1 MNKLMSNKKF
11 TRITALLLAVSV
23 IFGTMF
29 ALPVSAASGDK
40 VTITFDYCYDSTG
53 NIIKFQQTAVSDGYT
68 VGTPG
73 EELCKIFADGK
84 EAYCIEP
91 GHTLYSGNTLTEDGS
106 TVWKNLGS
114 AKQKAIN
121 LALLYGKPGSGK
133 SLSGTE
139 DQKWVATQLIVWEF
153 VSGCRSTNDG
163 YKCTNTKFIDGI
175 CAGGANPGVKSVY
188 NAISKSLANYSTVPS
203 FASAIASKAE
213 TYEMKYSDGKYT
225 LTLTD
230 SNNILSDF
238 SFKTTGGVSVSVSGN
253 RLTLTS
259 TSTVNDAVTFNSAK
273 SMPDVGKTVLVP
285 YGDATLQ
292 DVITGVE
299 NDADPIRAYFKVK
312 TNAGNLKLK
321 KTSEDGVVK
330 GIKFKVTGT
339 DYNKIATTDEN
350 GTFTLTDL
358 VPGKYTVTEH
368 TPTEYVE
375 QKSKTVNVESGKT
388 ATVSFSN
395 VLKKWNLTVKKTDAE
410 TKSVQGD
417 ATLAGAVYGIYNNGK
432 LVDKYT
438 TDKNGSFTTS
448 YYVCGDN
455 WTLKEIEPSE
465 GYLLDETEYHIGV
478 EAKKYT
484 IENNSISM
492 SVTEDI
498 LKGKISIIKH
508 TDDGST
514 KIETPEVGA
523 EFQVYLKSSG
533 SYTKA
538 KESERDTLICD
549 EYGFAETKELPY
561 GTYTVHQTKG
571 WNGTEFIADFDV
583 FISENN
589 KTYKYLINN
598 ASLESYVKIVKVDSE
613 TGKQIPYAGA
623 GFQIYNSDGKLVTMT
638 YTYPTV
644 TEIDTFYTN
653 SEGYLIT
660 PETLPY
666 GKGYSVVEVQAPYG
680 YILDS
685 TPVYFDITAEKIS
698 EENGVTIVKTE
709 KKNTPQKG
717 TITIEKT
724 GEIFSNVTAVGG
736 GYTDENGNDVALPT
750 IYQPEYSVSGL
761 SGAVFEIYADE
772 DITTPDGT
780 IRYTKDTLVDTI
792 TTGKKGTATSKQLYL
807 GRYRVVETVA
817 PYRTVINPEPHTV
830 ELTYSGQNEKVTNT
844 STSFTNDRQ
853 KVVIDLTKI
862 LEQDEKFSI
871 GNNDEILNVS
881 FGLYA
886 DEDLKAANGTV
897 IPKNGLLEIITCDEK
912 GKATF
917 TTDLPIGSY
926 YVKEISTDNHY
937 ILSDKKYPVVFEYAG
952 QDTATVHIS
961 VNDGEPIENEIIYG
975 TIQGLKI
982 DRETGENITG
992 ALFGLFSIT
1001 ETKFTEETAI
1011 LTSESNE
1018 EGIFTF
1024 ENVPY
1029 GEYIVSELKPAE
1041 GYLPNEENYTVTISE
1056 NKEIIEITIE
1066 NDKIPELGTTA
1077 TIDGKKEV
1085 GATEVFTLEDVVEY
1099 KHLVPGKEYTVKGV
1113 LMDKAT
1119 GKELLIDGK
1128 KITSEA
1134 TFIPDEPT
1142 GEVIVSFEFDA
1153 RYINEETNIV
1163 VFESLYS
1170 EDKELAVHADLED
1183 VGQNVT
1189 VKIPKIG
1196 TKASIDGK
1204 KEFTV
1209 NGDIT
1214 IDDVV
1219 SYKHLTAGKEYT
1231 IKGVLMD
1238 KSTGKQF
1245 LVDGKEVCSEVTFT
1259 PETADGEVT
1268 VSFTFDGSAITKD
1281 TEIVAFETLYRDG
1294 KEIAVHDDIDD
1305 KDQTVTIHPQPE
1317 PEKPQTG
1324 DNSNL
1329 GFYIGLG
1336 SVAVGGLIAFLII
1349 KFKKKDEDDE

>member
-11 TRITALLLAVSV
+11 TRITALLLAVAV

-29 ALPVSAASGDK
+29 TFPVSAASGDK
-40 VTITFDYCYDSTG
+40 VTITFDFCYDSTG
-53 NIIKFQQTAVSDGYT
+53 NIIKFQQTTVSDGYT
-68 VGTPG
+68 VGTPS

-91 GHTLYSGNTLTEDGS
+91 GHTLYSGNTLTESAS

-133 SLSGTE
+133 NLSGTE

-153 VSGCRSTNDG
+153 VSGCRNTADG

-213 TYEMKYSDGKYT
+213 TYEMKYTDGKYT

-230 SNNILSDF
+230 SNSILSDF
-238 SFKTTGGVSVSVSGN
+238 SFKTTSGISVSKSGN
-253 RLTLTS
+253 KLTLTS
-259 TSTVNDAVTFNSAK
+259 TSPVNDVVTFNSAK

-285 YGDATLQ
+285 YGDVTLQ
-292 DVITGVE
+292 DVISGVE

-312 TNAGNLKLK
+312 TSSGNLKLV
-321 KTSEDGVVK
+321 KTSEDGNVANIEFTVK
-330 GIKFKVTGT
+330 GD
-339 DYNKIATTDEN
+339 DYSKTVKTNSKGE
-350 GTFTLTDL
+350 FELTDL

-368 TPTEYVE
+368 TPTEYAE

-395 VLKKWNLTVKKTDAE
+395 VLKKWNLTVTKTDAE
-410 TKSVQGD
+410 TKSAQGD

-448 YYVCGDN
+448 YYVCGDK

-484 IENNSISM
+484 LENNSVSIG
-492 SVTEDI
+492 VTEDI
-498 LKGKISIIKH
+498 LKGKIAIIKH

-514 KIETPEVGA
+514 KIETPEKCA

-533 SYTKA
+533 SYAKA
-538 KESERDTLICD
+538 TESERDTLVCD

-583 FISENN
+583 FVNENG

-598 ASLESYVKIVKVDSE
+598 SSLESYVKIVKVDSE

-623 GFQIYNSDGKLVTMT
+623 GFQIYDPNDKLVTMT
-638 YTYPTV
+638 YTYPEV
-644 TEIDTFYTN
+644 TTIDTFYTN
-653 SEGYLIT
+653 SDGYLIT

-685 TPVYFDITAEKIS
+685 TPVYFDITAENTS
-698 EENGVTIVKTE
+698 EENGVTIVKVE

-717 TITIEKT
+717 TITVEKT
-724 GEIFSNVTAVGG
+724 GDIFSNVTAVGG
-736 GYTDENGNDVALPT
+736 GYTDENGNDVALTT

-780 IRYTKDTLVDTI
+780 VRAKKDELVATLKTN
-792 TTGKKGTATSKQLYL
+792 TKGTATSKQIHL
-807 GRYRVVETVA
+807 GKYRVVEKTA
-817 PYRTVINPEPHTV
+817 PYGFVLNKTVNHI

-862 LEQDEKFSI
+862 LEQDEKFNI

-886 DEDLKAANGTV
+886 DEDLKASNGTV
-897 IPKNGLLEIITCDEK
+897 IPENGLIEIVTCDEK

-917 TTDLPIGSY
+917 KTDLPIGKY

-937 ILSDKKYPVVFEYAG
+937 ILSDRKYPVVFEYAG
-952 QDTATVHIS
+952 QDTASVHIS
-961 VNDGEPIENEIIYG
+961 VNDGEPIINSIIYG
-975 TIQGLKI
+975 TIKGLKI
-982 DRETGENITG
+982 DRETGEKITG
-992 ALFGLFSIT
+992 ALFGLFSNNET
-1001 ETKFTEETAI
+1001 EFTEETAI
-1011 LTSESNE
+1011 FTAESNE

-1029 GEYIVSELKPAE
+1029 GEYIVCELKPAT
-1041 GYLPNEENYTVTISE
+1041 GYLPNGESYPMTISE
-1056 NKEIIEITIE
+1056 NKEVVEINVL
-1066 NDKIPELGTTA
+1066 NDKIPELKTTA
-1077 TIDGKKEV
+1077 AIDGKKE
-1085 GATEVFTLEDVVEY
+1085 FTVNGDVTIDDVVSY
-1099 KHLVPGKEYTVKGV
+1099 KHLVPGKEYTVKGI

-1119 GKELLIDGK
+1119 GK
-1128 KITSEA
+1128 
-1134 TFIPDEPT
+1134 P
-1142 GEVIVSFEFDA
+1142 
-1153 RYINEETNIV
+1153 
-1163 VFESLYS
+1163 
-1170 EDKELAVHADLED
+1170 
-1183 VGQNVT
+1183 
-1189 VKIPKIG
+1189 
-1196 TKASIDGK
+1196 
-1204 KEFTV
+1204 
-1209 NGDIT
+1209 
-1214 IDDVV
+1214 
-1219 SYKHLTAGKEYT
+1219 
-1231 IKGVLMD
+1231 
-1238 KSTGKQF
+1238 F
-1245 LVDGKEVCSEVTFT
+1245 LVDGKEITSEVTFT
-1259 PETADGEVT
+1259 AEKANSEVT
-1268 VSFTFDGSAITKD
+1268 VSFTFDGSVITKE
-1281 TEIVAFETLYRDG
+1281 TEIVVFEALYREG
-1294 KEIAVHDDIDD
+1294 TEIAVHADIEDEG
-1305 KDQTVTIHPQPE
+1305 QTVTIHPQPE

>member
-1 MNKLMSNKKF
+1 MTNLIKNKKL

-40 VTITFDYCYDSTG
+40 VTITFDYCYDSAG
-53 NIIKFQQTAVSDGYT
+53 NIIKFQQTTVSDGYT

-121 LALLYGKPGSGK
+121 LVLLYGKPGSEK

-139 DQKWVATQLIVWEF
+139 DQKWIATQLIVWEF
-153 VSGCRSTNDG
+153 VSGCRSTADG

-175 CAGGANPGVKSVY
+175 CVGGANPGVKSVY
-188 NAISKSLANYSTVPS
+188 NAISKSLANYSIVPS

-230 SNNILSDF
+230 SNSILSDF
-238 SFKTTGGVSVSVSGN
+238 SFKTTGGVSATVSGN
-253 RLTLTS
+253 KLTLTS
-259 TSTVNDAVTFNSAK
+259 TSPVNDAVTFNSAK
-273 SMPDVGKTVLVP
+273 SMPSVGNTTLVP
-285 YGDATLQ
+285 YGDASLQ

-312 TNAGNLKLK
+312 TSSGNLKLV
-321 KTSEDGVVK
+321 KTSEDGNVTNIEFTVNGDGYSKTAKTNSK
-330 GIKFKVTGT
+330 GEF
-339 DYNKIATTDEN
+339 E
-350 GTFTLTDL
+350 LTDL

-368 TPTEYVE
+368 TPTEYAE

-395 VLKKWNLTVKKTDAE
+395 VLKKWNLTVTKTDAE
-410 TKSVQGD
+410 TKSAQGD

-448 YYVCGDN
+448 YYICGDN

-465 GYLLDETEYHIGV
+465 GYLLDETEYHIGA

-492 SVTEDI
+492 GVTEDI

-514 KIETPEVGA
+514 KIETPEKCA

-533 SYTKA
+533 SYAKA
-538 KESERDTLICD
+538 TESERDTLVCD

-583 FISENN
+583 FVNEDG

-598 ASLESYVKIVKVDSE
+598 SSLESYVKIVKVDSE

-623 GFQIYNSDGKLVTMT
+623 GFQIYNPDGKLVTMK

-653 SEGYLIT
+653 SDGYLIT

-698 EENGVTIVKTE
+698 EENGVTIVKAE

-717 TITIEKT
+717 TITVEKT
-724 GEIFSNVTAVGG
+724 GEIFSNVTSSGEEV
-736 GYTDENGNDVALPT
+736 LL
-750 IYQPEYSVSGL
+750 YQPEYSVNGL
-761 SGAVFEIYADE
+761 SGSVFEIYADA
-772 DITTPDGT
+772 DIKTPDGT
-780 IRYTKDTLVDTI
+780 VRAKKDELVATLKTNN
-792 TTGKKGTATSKQLYL
+792 KGTATSKLLYL
-807 GRYRVVETVA
+807 GKYRVVETVA
-817 PYRTVINPEPHTV
+817 PYGTVINPEPHTV

-853 KVVIDLTKI
+853 NVVIDLTKI
-862 LEQDEKFSI
+862 LEQDEKFNI
-871 GNNDEILNVS
+871 GSNDEILNAS

-886 DEDLKAANGTV
+886 GEDLKASNGTA
-897 IPKNGLLEIITCDEK
+897 IPKDGLLEIITCDEK

-926 YVKEISTDNHY
+926 YVKEISTDSHY
-937 ILSDKKYPVVFEYAG
+937 ILSDKKYPVVFEYVG

-961 VNDGEPIENEIIYG
+961 VNDGEPIKNEIIYG
-975 TIQGLKI
+975 TIKGLKI
-982 DRETGENITG
+982 DRETGENIAG
-992 ALFGLFSIT
+992 ALFGLFSTDET
-1001 ETKFTEETAI
+1001 EFTEKTAI

-1029 GEYIVSELKPAE
+1029 GKYIVRELKPAE
-1041 GYLPNEENYTVTISE
+1041 GYLPNEENYQATVSE
-1056 NKEIIEITIE
+1056 DEEVIEITVE
-1066 NDKIPELGTTA
+1066 NDKIPELKTTA
-1077 TIDGKKEV
+1077 AIDGKKEV
-1085 GATEVFTLEDVVEY
+1085 GATDVFTLEDVVEY
-1099 KHLVPGKEYTVKGV
+1099 KHLVPGKEYTVKGI

-1119 GKELLIDGK
+1119 GEPLLIDEK
-1128 KITSEA
+1128 EIRSET
-1134 TFIPDEPT
+1134 TFTPYEPT
-1142 GEVIVSFEFDA
+1142 GSVTVEFTFDA

-1170 EDKELAVHADLED
+1170 EDKELAVHADIED
-1183 VGQNVT
+1183 EGQTVT
-1189 VKIPKIG
+1189 VKIPEFG

-1204 KEFTV
+1204 KEFTA

-1219 SYKHLTAGKEYT
+1219 FYKNLTAGKEYT
-1231 IKGVLMD
+1231 VSGVLMD
-1238 KSTGKQF
+1238 KATGKAF

-1268 VSFTFDGSAITKD
+1268 VSFTFDGSVITKE
-1281 TEIVAFETLYRDG
+1281 TEIVVFETLYREG
-1294 KEIAVHDDIDD
+1294 TEIAGHADIEDEN
-1305 KDQTVTIHPQPE
+1305 QTVTIHPQPE

-1324 DNSNL
+1324 DDSNI

>member
-1 MNKLMSNKKF
+1 MTKLIRNKEF
-11 TRITALLLAVSV
+11 TRITALLLVVAV

-29 ALPVSAASGDK
+29 SLPVSAASGDK

-53 NIIKFQQTAVSDGYT
+53 NTIKFQQTTVSDGYT

-153 VSGCRSTNDG
+153 VSGCRNTADG

-230 SNNILSDF
+230 SNSILSDF
-238 SFKTTGGVSVSVSGN
+238 SFKTTSGISVLKSGN
-253 RLTLTS
+253 KLTLTS
-259 TSTVNDAVTFNSAK
+259 TSPVNDAVTFNSAK
-273 SMPDVGKTVLVP
+273 SMPSVGNTTLVP
-285 YGDATLQ
+285 YGDASLQ

-312 TNAGNLKLK
+312 TSSGNLKLV
-321 KTSEDGVVK
+321 KTSEDGNVANIEFTVNGDGYSKTAKTNSK
-330 GIKFKVTGT
+330 GEFEL
-339 DYNKIATTDEN
+339 A
-350 GTFTLTDL
+350 DL
-358 VPGKYTVTEH
+358 VPGNYIVTEV
-368 TPTEYVE
+368 TDSKYET
-375 QKSKTVNVESGKT
+375 QKSQTVKVESGKT
-388 ATVSFSN
+388 VTVTFENVLKKGSLEVVKTSEDNFNEGIKFHLYGTSLNGASIDLYAKTNADGVAAFTNVLVSGDNPYTLEEVNTADRYVVPKKQTAPIEWNKVTQRSFGN
-395 VLKKWNLTVKKTDAE
+395 VLKKWNLTVTKTDAE
-410 TKSVQGD
+410 TKSVQCD
-417 ATLAGAVYGIYNNGK
+417 ATLTGAVYGIYNNGK

-438 TDKNGSFTTS
+438 TDKNGGFTTS
-448 YYVCGDN
+448 YYVCGDK

-465 GYLLDETEYHIGV
+465 GYLLDETEYHIGA

-484 IENNSISM
+484 LENNSISIG
-492 SVTEDI
+492 VTEDI
-498 LKGKISIIKH
+498 LMGKISIIKH

-514 KIETPEVGA
+514 KIETPEKGA

-538 KESERDTLICD
+538 KESERDNLICD
-549 EYGFAETKELPY
+549 EYGFAETKDLPY

-623 GFQIYNSDGKLVTMT
+623 GFQIYDPDGNKVTMK
-638 YTYPTV
+638 YTYPNV

-653 SEGYLIT
+653 SDGYLIT
-660 PETLPY
+660 PATLPY

-680 YILDS
+680 YTLDS
-685 TPVYFDITAEKIS
+685 TPVSFDITAENTS

-717 TITIEKT
+717 TITVEKT
-724 GEIFSNVTAVGG
+724 SEIFSNVTAVGG

-772 DITTPDGT
+772 NITTPDGT
-780 IRYTKDTLVDTI
+780 VRYTKDTLVDAI
-792 TTGKKGTATSKQLYL
+792 TTGEKGTATSKQLYL

-817 PYRTVINPEPHTV
+817 PYGTVINPEPHTI

-853 KVVIDLTKI
+853 KAEIDLTKV
-862 LEQDEKFSI
+862 LEQNEKFNI
-871 GNNDEILNVS
+871 GSNAEIRNVA

-886 DEDLKAANGTV
+886 DEDLKASNGTV
-897 IPKNGLLEIITCDEK
+897 IPKDGLIEIITCDEK
-912 GKATF
+912 GKAQF
-917 TTDLPIGSY
+917 TTDIPIGSY

-952 QDTATVHIS
+952 QNTATVHIS

-975 TIQGLKI
+975 TIKGLKI
-982 DRETGENITG
+982 DRETGENIAG
-992 ALFGLFSIT
+992 ALFGLFGINET
-1001 ETKFTEETAI
+1001 EFTEETAI
-1011 LTSESNE
+1011 LTAESND
-1018 EGIFTF
+1018 EGIFEFTDI
-1024 ENVPY
+1024 PY
-1029 GEYIVSELKPAE
+1029 GEYIVRELKPAE

-1077 TIDGKKEV
+1077 T
-1085 GATEVFTLEDVVEY
+1085 
-1099 KHLVPGKEYTVKGV
+1099 
-1113 LMDKAT
+1113 
-1119 GKELLIDGK
+1119 
-1128 KITSEA
+1128 
-1134 TFIPDEPT
+1134 
-1142 GEVIVSFEFDA
+1142 
-1153 RYINEETNIV
+1153 
-1163 VFESLYS
+1163 
-1170 EDKELAVHADLED
+1170 
-1183 VGQNVT
+1183 
-1189 VKIPKIG
+1189 
-1196 TKASIDGK
+1196 IDGK

-1245 LVDGKEVCSEVTFT
+1245 LVDGKEVCFEVTFT

-1268 VSFTFDGSAITKD
+1268 VSFTFDGSVITKE
-1281 TEIVAFETLYRDG
+1281 TEIVAFETLYHEG
-1294 KEIAVHDDIDD
+1294 TEIAVHADIEDEN
-1305 KDQTVTIHPQPE
+1305 QTVTIHPQPE

-1329 GFYIGLG
+1329 GFYIGLA

>member
-1 MNKLMSNKKF
+1 MTNLIKNKKF
-11 TRITALLLAVSV
+11 TRIMAILLVVLIAFS
-23 IFGTMF
+23 TMF
-29 ALPVSAASGDK
+29 TLPVSAASGDK

-53 NIIKFQQTAVSDGYT
+53 NTIKFQQTTVSDGYT

-91 GHTLYSGNTLTEDGS
+91 GHSLFSGNSLTENGS
-106 TVWKNLGS
+106 TVWKNLGT

-133 SLSGTE
+133 NLSGTE
-139 DQKWVATQLIVWEF
+139 DQKWIATQLIVWEF

-163 YKCTNTKFIDGI
+163 YKCTNTKYIDGI

-188 NAISKSLANYSTVPS
+188 NAISKSLANYSIVPS

-213 TYEMKYSDGKYT
+213 TYEMEYSDGKYT
-225 LTLTD
+225 LMLTD
-230 SNNILSDF
+230 SNSILSDF
-238 SFKTTGGVSVSVSGN
+238 SFKTTSGISVLKSGN
-253 RLTLTS
+253 KLTLTS
-259 TSTVNDAVTFNSAK
+259 TSPVNNAVTFNSAK
-273 SMPDVGKTVLVP
+273 SMPSVSGTTLVP
-285 YGDATLQ
+285 YGDASLQ

-312 TNAGNLKLK
+312 TSSGNLKLV
-321 KTSEDGVVK
+321 KTSEDGNVANIEFTVNGDGYSKTAKTNSK
-330 GIKFKVTGT
+330 GEF
-339 DYNKIATTDEN
+339 E
-350 GTFTLTDL
+350 LTDL

-368 TPTEYVE
+368 TPTEHAE

-388 ATVSFSN
+388 VTVSFSN
-395 VLKKWNLTVKKTDAE
+395 VLKKWNLTVTKTDAE
-410 TKSVQGD
+410 TKSAQGD
-417 ATLAGAVYGIYNNGK
+417 ATLAGAVYGIYDNGEV
-432 LVDKYT
+432 VDKYT

-448 YYVCGDN
+448 YYVCGDK

-465 GYLLDETEYHIGV
+465 GYLLDETEYHIGA

-484 IENNSISM
+484 IENNSISIG
-492 SVTEDI
+492 VTEDI

-514 KIETPEVGA
+514 KIETPEKGA

-533 SYTKA
+533 SYAKA
-538 KESERDTLICD
+538 TESERDTLVCD
-549 EYGFAETKELPY
+549 EYGFAETKDLPY

-571 WNGTEFIADFDV
+571 WNGTESIADFDV

-598 ASLESYVKIVKVDSE
+598 ASLESYVKMVKVDSE
-613 TGKQIPYAGA
+613 TGKQIPYSGA
-623 GFQIYNSDGKLVTMT
+623 GFQIYSPKGELVTMK
-638 YTYPTV
+638 YTYPIV

-660 PETLPY
+660 PESLPY

-685 TPVYFDITAEKIS
+685 TPVHFDITAENTS
-698 EENGVTIVKTE
+698 EENGVTIVKAE

-717 TITIEKT
+717 TITVEKT

-736 GYTDENGNDVALPT
+736 GYTDESGNDVALT
-750 IYQPEYSVSGL
+750 TVYQPEYSVSGL

-780 IRYTKDTLVDTI
+780 VRAKKDELVATLKTN
-792 TTGKKGTATSKQLYL
+792 TKGTATSKQLYI
-807 GRYRVVETVA
+807 GKYRVVETVA
-817 PYRTVINPEPHTV
+817 PYGTVINPEPHTV

-853 KVVIDLTKI
+853 KVEIDLTKI
-862 LEQDEKFSI
+862 LEQDEKFNI
-871 GNNDEILNVS
+871 GSNDEILNVS

-886 DEDLKAANGTV
+886 DEDLKASNGTV
-897 IPKNGLLEIITCDEK
+897 IPTNGLLEIISCDEK

-917 TTDLPIGSY
+917 TTDLPIGKY
-926 YVKEISTDNHY
+926 YVKENSTDNHY
-937 ILSDKKYPVVFEYAG
+937 ILSDRKYPVVFEYAG
-952 QDTATVHIS
+952 QDTASVHIS
-961 VNDGEPIENEIIYG
+961 VNDGDPLGNEIIYG
-975 TIQGLKI
+975 TIKGLKI
-982 DRETGENITG
+982 DRETGENIAG
-992 ALFGLFSIT
+992 ALFGLFGINET
-1001 ETKFTEETAI
+1001 EFTEETAI

-1029 GEYIVSELKPAE
+1029 GEYIIRELKPAE

-1077 TIDGKKEV
+1077 TIDGKKE
-1085 GATEVFTLEDVVEY
+1085 
-1099 KHLVPGKEYTVKGV
+1099 
-1113 LMDKAT
+1113 
-1119 GKELLIDGK
+1119 
-1128 KITSEA
+1128 
-1134 TFIPDEPT
+1134 
-1142 GEVIVSFEFDA
+1142 
-1153 RYINEETNIV
+1153 
-1163 VFESLYS
+1163 
-1170 EDKELAVHADLED
+1170 
-1183 VGQNVT
+1183 
-1189 VKIPKIG
+1189 
-1196 TKASIDGK
+1196 
-1204 KEFTV
+1204 FTV

-1238 KSTGKQF
+1238 KATGKAF

-1281 TEIVAFETLYRDG
+1281 TEIVVFETLYRDET
-1294 KEIAVHDDIDD
+1294 EIAVHADIDD

-1324 DNSNL
+1324 DNSNI
-1329 GFYIGLG
+1329 GFWIGLG
-1336 SVAVGGLIAFLII
+1336 AVALGGLVSVVII
-1349 KFKKKDEDDE
+1349 KIKKKDEDDE

>member
-1 MNKLMSNKKF
+1 MTKLIRNKKF
-11 TRITALLLAVSV
+11 TRITALLLVVAV

-29 ALPVSAASGDK
+29 SLPVSAASGDK

-53 NIIKFQQTAVSDGYT
+53 NTIKFQQTTVSNGYT

-121 LALLYGKPGSGK
+121 LALLYGKPGSEK

-230 SNNILSDF
+230 SNSILSDF
-238 SFKTTGGVSVSVSGN
+238 SFKTTSGVSASVSGN
-253 RLTLTS
+253 KLTLTS
-259 TSTVNDAVTFNSAK
+259 SFPVNDAVTFNSAK
-273 SMPDVGKTVLVP
+273 SMPSVGNTTLIP

-312 TNAGNLKLK
+312 TSSGNLKLV
-321 KTSEDGVVK
+321 KTSEDGNVANIEFTVK
-330 GIKFKVTGT
+330 GD
-339 DYNKIATTDEN
+339 DYSKTVKTNSKGE
-350 GTFTLTDL
+350 FELTDL

-368 TPTEYVE
+368 TPTEYAE

-395 VLKKWNLTVKKTDAE
+395 VLKKWNLTVIKTDAE
-410 TKSVQGD
+410 TKSAQGD

-438 TDKNGSFTTS
+438 TDKNGGFKTS
-448 YYVCGDN
+448 NYVCGDN

-465 GYLLDETEYHIGV
+465 GYLLDETEYHIGA

-484 IENNSISM
+484 LENNSVSIG
-492 SVTEDI
+492 VTEDI
-498 LKGKISIIKH
+498 LKGKIAIIKH

-514 KIETPEVGA
+514 KIETPEKGA

-538 KESERDTLICD
+538 KESERDNLICD
-549 EYGFAETKELPY
+549 EYGFAETKDLPY

-623 GFQIYNSDGKLVTMT
+623 GFQIYNLDGKLVTMT
-638 YTYPTV
+638 YTYPEV
-644 TEIDTFYTN
+644 TTIDTFYTN

-660 PETLPY
+660 PESLPY
-666 GKGYSVVEVQAPYG
+666 SKGYSVVEVQAPYG

-685 TPVYFDITAEKIS
+685 TPVYFDITAENTT

-717 TITIEKT
+717 TITVEKT

-736 GYTDENGNDVALPT
+736 GYTDESGNDVALT
-750 IYQPEYSVSGL
+750 TVYQPEYSVSGL

-780 IRYTKDTLVDTI
+780 VRAKKDELVATLKTN
-792 TTGKKGTATSKQLYL
+792 TKGTATSKQLYI
-807 GRYRVVETVA
+807 GKYRVVETVA
-817 PYRTVINPEPHTV
+817 PYGTVINPEPHTV

-853 KVVIDLTKI
+853 KVEIDLTKI
-862 LEQDEKFSI
+862 LEQDEKFNI
-871 GNNDEILNVS
+871 GSNDEILNVS

-886 DEDLKAANGTV
+886 DEDLKASNGTV
-897 IPKNGLLEIITCDEK
+897 IPTNGLLEIISCDEK

-917 TTDLPIGSY
+917 TTDLPIGKY
-926 YVKEISTDNHY
+926 YVKENSTDNHY
-937 ILSDKKYPVVFEYAG
+937 ILSDRKYPVVFEYAG
-952 QDTATVHIS
+952 QDTASVHIS
-961 VNDGEPIENEIIYG
+961 VNDGDPLGNEIIYG
-975 TIQGLKI
+975 TIKGLKI
-982 DRETGENITG
+982 DRETGENIAG
-992 ALFGLFSIT
+992 ALFGLFGINET
-1001 ETKFTEETAI
+1001 EFTEETAI

-1041 GYLPNEENYTVTISE
+1041 GYLLNEENYTVTISE

-1077 TIDGKKEV
+1077 TIDGKKE
-1085 GATEVFTLEDVVEY
+1085 FT
-1099 KHLVPGKEYTVKGV
+1099 
-1113 LMDKAT
+1113 A
-1119 GKELLIDGK
+1119 
-1128 KITSEA
+1128 
-1134 TFIPDEPT
+1134 
-1142 GEVIVSFEFDA
+1142 
-1153 RYINEETNIV
+1153 
-1163 VFESLYS
+1163 
-1170 EDKELAVHADLED
+1170 
-1183 VGQNVT
+1183 
-1189 VKIPKIG
+1189 
-1196 TKASIDGK
+1196 
-1204 KEFTV
+1204 

-1268 VSFTFDGSAITKD
+1268 VSFTFDGSVITKE
-1281 TEIVAFETLYRDG
+1281 TEIVAFETLYREG
-1294 KEIAVHDDIDD
+1294 TEIAVHADIEDEN
-1305 KDQTVTIHPQPE
+1305 QTVTIHPQPE
-1317 PEKPQTG
+1317 PE
-1324 DNSNL
+1324 NL
-1329 GFYIGLG
+1329 KNRRQVTIQILAFISDWLLLL
-1336 SVAVGGLIAFLII
+1336 SAV
-1349 KFKKKDEDDE
+1349 

>member
-1 MNKLMSNKKF
+1 MTKLIRNKKF
-11 TRITALLLAVSV
+11 TRITALLLVVAV

-29 ALPVSAASGDK
+29 SLPVSAASGDK

-53 NIIKFQQTAVSDGYT
+53 NTIKFQQTTVSDGYT
-68 VGTPG
+68 VGTVG

-84 EAYCIEP
+84 KAYCIEP
-91 GHTLYSGNTLTEDGS
+91 GHTLYSGNTLTESAS

-153 VSGCRSTNDG
+153 VSGCRSTTDG
-163 YKCTNTKFIDGI
+163 YKCTDTKFIDGI
-175 CAGGANPGVKSVY
+175 TAGGANPGVKSVY

-203 FASAIASKAE
+203 FASTVVSKAE

-230 SNNILSDF
+230 SNKILSEF
-238 SFKTTGGVSVSVSGN
+238 NFKTTDGVSASVSGN
-253 RLTLTS
+253 KLTLTS
-259 TSTVNDAVTFNSAK
+259 TSPVNDAVTFNSAK

-285 YGDATLQ
+285 YGDASLQ
-292 DVITGVE
+292 DIITGVE

-312 TNAGNLKLK
+312 TSSGNLKLV
-321 KTSEDGVVK
+321 KTSEDGNVANIEFTVK
-330 GIKFKVTGT
+330 GD
-339 DYNKIATTDEN
+339 DYSKTVKTNSKGE
-350 GTFTLTDL
+350 FELTDL

-368 TPTEYVE
+368 TPTEYAE

-395 VLKKWNLTVKKTDAE
+395 VLKKWNLTVTKTDAE
-410 TKSVQGD
+410 TKTSQGD
-417 ATLAGAVYGIYNNGK
+417 ATLAGAVYGIYNDGN

-465 GYLLDETEYHIGV
+465 GYLLDETEYHIGA

-484 IENNSISM
+484 LENNSISIG
-492 SVTEDI
+492 VTEDI
-498 LKGKISIIKH
+498 LKGKIAIIKH

-514 KIETPEVGA
+514 KIETPEKGA

-533 SYTKA
+533 SYAKA
-538 KESERDTLICD
+538 KESERDNLICD
-549 EYGFAETKELPY
+549 EYGFAETKDLPY

-583 FISENN
+583 FVSENN

-623 GFQIYNSDGKLVTMT
+623 GFQLYNPDGKLVTMT
-638 YTYPTV
+638 YTYPEV
-644 TEIDTFYTN
+644 TTIDTFYTN
-653 SEGYLIT
+653 SDGYLIT
-660 PETLPY
+660 PEALPY
-666 GKGYSVVEVQAPYG
+666 GIGYSVVEVQAPYG

-685 TPVYFDITAEKIS
+685 TPVYFDITAENTTD
-698 EENGVTIVKTE
+698 ENGVTIVKAE

-761 SGAVFEIYADE
+761 AGAVFEIYADE

-792 TTGKKGTATSKQLYL
+792 TTGEKGTATSKQLYL
-807 GRYRVVETVA
+807 GKYRVVEKTA
-817 PYRTVINPEPHTV
+817 PYGFVLNRTVNHI
-830 ELTYSGQNEKVTNT
+830 ELTYAGQNEKVTST

-853 KVVIDLTKI
+853 KAEINLTKI
-862 LEQDEKFSI
+862 LEQDEKFNI
-871 GNNDEILNVS
+871 GNNGEIRNVS

-897 IPKNGLLEIITCDEK
+897 IPKDGLLEIITCNEK

-926 YVKEISTDNHY
+926 YVKEISTDSHY
-937 ILSDKKYPVVFEYAG
+937 ILSEKKYPVVFEYAG

-975 TIQGLKI
+975 TIKGLKI
-982 DRETGENITG
+982 DRETGENIAG
-992 ALFGLFSIT
+992 ALFGMF
-1001 ETKFTEETAI
+1001 KAEEKELSEKTAI
-1011 LTSESNE
+1011 LTAESNE

-1029 GEYIVSELKPAE
+1029 GEYIIRELKPAE

-1077 TIDGKKEV
+1077 TIDGKKE
-1085 GATEVFTLEDVVEY
+1085 
-1099 KHLVPGKEYTVKGV
+1099 
-1113 LMDKAT
+1113 
-1119 GKELLIDGK
+1119 
-1128 KITSEA
+1128 
-1134 TFIPDEPT
+1134 
-1142 GEVIVSFEFDA
+1142 
-1153 RYINEETNIV
+1153 
-1163 VFESLYS
+1163 
-1170 EDKELAVHADLED
+1170 
-1183 VGQNVT
+1183 
-1189 VKIPKIG
+1189 
-1196 TKASIDGK
+1196 
-1204 KEFTV
+1204 FTV

-1238 KSTGKQF
+1238 RSTGKQF

-1268 VSFTFDGSAITKD
+1268 VSFTFDGSIITKD
-1281 TEIVAFETLYRDG
+1281 TEIVAFETLYRDET
-1294 KEIAVHDDIDD
+1294 EIAVHADIEDE
-1305 KDQTVTIHPQPE
+1305 DQTVTIHPQPE

-1349 KFKKKDEDDE
+1349 KFKRKDEDDE